1 VPSKQRAPADPKSGG
16 PSLSLHGLGWA
27 LALATPSF
35 FPDLVD
41 INNTPAE
48 IANSFDARAGFLT
61 PGAHF
66 RVPATRR
73 RAGKLSLAGDI
84 QQLRF
89 RAEAKTLHRDVVRGR
104 RD

>member
-1 VPSKQRAPADPKSGG
+1 MPSKQRAPADPKSGG

-61 PGAHF
+61 PGGDF
-66 RVPATRR
+66 RLPTTRR
-73 RAGKLSLAGDI
+73 RAKIADLWRANWLGTYNRCAPERKRKLCAG
-84 QQLRF
+84 
-89 RAEAKTLHRDVVRGR
+89 
-104 RD
+104 